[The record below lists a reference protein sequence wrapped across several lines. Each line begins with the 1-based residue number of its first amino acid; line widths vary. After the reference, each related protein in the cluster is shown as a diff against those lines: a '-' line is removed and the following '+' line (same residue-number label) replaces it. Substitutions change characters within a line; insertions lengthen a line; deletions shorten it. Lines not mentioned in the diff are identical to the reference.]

1 MDGREIEYGVQHG
14 STLGPLL
21 CNIDLIDIFFI
32 YENEDIASY
41 ADDTTPHTY
50 ARDTLTVTS
59 ELQSTS
65 NWLEKN
71 HLKAN
76 PEKCHLLLSSKSS
89 IEAKIGG
96 ASVTSSKM
104 ETLLVKYDEDTI
116 LYLVPKTWS
125 IVPQTIK
132 EITSY
137 IRSKQK

>member
-1 MDGREIEYGVQHG
+1 MDGREIEYCVQHG

-41 ADDTTPHTY
+41 ADDATPHTY

-76 PEKCHLLLSSKSS
+76 PEKCHLLLSSKSP

-137 IRSKQK
+137 IRSK